1 MQIDIIS
8 DTICPWCYIGKRR
21 LERAMSSRP
30 GLVFDISWRAFFLDP
45 AVPPGGIDRAEY
57 FAARFGDT
65 APPLLDAIMK
75 AGESEGI
82 RFCFEKASRIPNTLD
97 SHRLIRWS
105 AAGGP
110 KVQDAVV
117 SLLFRSYFEDGADIG
132 DCSVLVGIAEAAG
145 MDPKLVA
152 ARLASDEDMSAIQQE
167 DALARAMGVTG
178 VPCFLVNRR
187 YALIGAQDPE
197 RFLALFDQIAA
208 SDAASVPS

>member
-21 LERAMSSRP
+21 LERAMSARP
-30 GLVFDISWRAFFLDP
+30 DLVFDINWRAFFLDP

-57 FAARFGDT
+57 FAARFGEA
-65 APPLLDAIMK
+65 APPLLDTILK

-82 RFCFEKASRIPNTLD
+82 RFSFEKASRIPNTLD

-105 AAGGP
+105 AGNGP

-117 SLLFRSYFEDGADIG
+117 SLLFRSYFEEGADIG
-132 DCSVLVGIAEAAG
+132 DCAVLVRIAETAG
-145 MDPKLVA
+145 MDPKRVA
-152 ARLASDEDMSAIQQE
+152 ARLASDDDMSAIQQE

-178 VPCFLVNRR
+178 VPCFLVNWK

-208 SDAASVPS
+208 SDAAGTRS